1 MKKIT
6 ANELEK
12 IRGNKRV
19 RQRLAYESPF
29 WFTLLYLR
37 HHLSAPLA
45 SFHMEMFHLIQEE
58 KYNFVVVM
66 AFRES
71 GKSTIMNMANVLWS
85 ILGKPGKKFVIIVS
99 NTQEQ
104 AKNHFLNIK
113 SELEGNEALR
123 EDFGPFTENEAAWN
137 RLSLELDYCGAKILS
152 IARDQ
157 RVRGLKHNQYRPDLI
172 ICDDLEDSVSV
183 EDRTLAAAL
192 GQWFESEILPLG
204 NADTKVIVLG
214 NLLSHYW
221 GDPTMNRDSFILR
234 LRLEILTGKI
244 QGIFRAY
251 PLIDDR
257 GKNLWESRYPNRK
270 AVLALRTRVSLGIW
284 IREYL
289 LKSYGQNNEEGP
301 NIKFLTEDSMR
312 DLLERIE
319 NNRLKDGYKRVSPY
333 QKALVSQMKE
343 FAIDAPRHSMPIFES
358 LDDPKYFKFLD
369 DMYFYPKK
377 EYLEKRIAKDK
388 KRYGE

>member
-1 MKKIT
+1 
-6 ANELEK
+6 
-12 IRGNKRV
+12 
-19 RQRLAYESPF
+19 
-29 WFTLLYLR
+29 
-37 HHLSAPLA
+37 
-45 SFHMEMFHLIQEE
+45 MFHLIQEE

-192 GQWFESEILPLG
+192 GQWFESEILAWKCGHKGHCSWESPVALLG
-204 NADTKVIVLG
+204 R
-214 NLLSHYW
+214 SHDESGFIYFAA
-221 GDPTMNRDSFILR
+221 PSRDSHW
-234 LRLEILTGKI
+234 K
-244 QGIFRAY
+244 
-251 PLIDDR
+251 D
-257 GKNLWESRYPNRK
+257 SRYISGLS
-270 AVLALRTRVSLGIW
+270 V
-284 IREYL
+284 
-289 LKSYGQNNEEGP
+289 
-301 NIKFLTEDSMR
+301 D
-312 DLLERIE
+312 
-319 NNRLKDGYKRVSPY
+319 
-333 QKALVSQMKE
+333 
-343 FAIDAPRHSMPIFES
+343 
-358 LDDPKYFKFLD
+358 
-369 DMYFYPKK
+369 
-377 EYLEKRIAKDK
+377 
-388 KRYGE
+388 

>member
-1 MKKIT
+1 MKNIN

-29 WFTLLYLR
+29 WFTLFYLR

-45 SFHMEMFHLIQEE
+45 PFHMEMFHLIQEE
-58 KYNFVVVM
+58 KYDFVVVM

-85 ILGKPGKKFVIIVS
+85 ILGKPGKKFAIIVS

-113 SELEGNEALR
+113 AELEGNEALR

-152 IARDQ
+152 VSREQ

-172 ICDDLEDSVSV
+172 ICDDLEDIASAQ
-183 EDRTLAAAL
+183 DRPLAAAL
-192 GQWFESEILPLG
+192 VQWFESEILPLG
-204 NADTKVIVLG
+204 NAETKVIVLG

-234 LRLEILTGKI
+234 LRLDIVSGKI

-257 GKNLWESRYPNRK
+257 GKNLWQSRYPNRK
-270 AVLALRTRVSLGIW
+270 AMLALRTRVSLGTW
-284 IREYL
+284 VREYL
-289 LKSYGQNNEEGP
+289 LKSYAQDNEDGP
-301 NIKFLTEDSMR
+301 NIHFTREWMIR
-312 DLLERIE
+312 DDLEKHQGFFDRRE
-319 NNRLKDGYKRVSPY
+319 P
-333 QKALVSQMKE
+333 QKALVPQTKE
-343 FAIDAPRHSMPIFES
+343 FVIRAPEHVMYIFES
-358 LDDPKYFKFLD
+358 VDDPAYRAFLD
-369 DMYFYPKK
+369 DTYLYPDIKD
-377 EYLEKRIAKDK
+377 LEKKIAED
-388 KRYGE
+388 REQYEG